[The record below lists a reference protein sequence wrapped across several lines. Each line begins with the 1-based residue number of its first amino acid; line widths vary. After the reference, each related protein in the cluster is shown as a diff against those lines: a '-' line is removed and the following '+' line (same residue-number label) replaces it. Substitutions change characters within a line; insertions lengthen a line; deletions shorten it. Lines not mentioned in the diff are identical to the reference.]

1 MDFEEFVKLM
11 VAKNQFSFN
20 EEEAKEAFHI
30 FDRDC
35 RGFVMSDELRQVFQT
50 LEEKIP
56 DHEINDMLQDQK
68 HQFQRK
74 ITFDGEYKNKI
85 KNKRAD
91 LNSWSSHSRDYVTWA
106 IEK

>member
-74 ITFDGEYKNKI
+74 ITFDGEYKIKI
-85 KNKRAD
+85 KIT
-91 LNSWSSHSRDYVTWA
+91 SR
-106 IEK
+106 EPLKSK